1 MELGKILVSRYGY
14 SVSLVKFY
22 KIVKKTAKSVTL
34 QEMKYKFVSSDGYNQ
49 QGMVVPTNEKEDTR
63 IISRRVL
70 DSDSEAPYVK
80 IDNYSRAYVWNN
92 QPVWYDSCD

>member
-1 MELGKILVSRYGY
+1 MDLGEILVSRYGY

-22 KIVKKTAKSVTL
+22 KIIRKTAKTVTL

-49 QGMVVPTNEKEDTR
+49 QGFVEPTNEKEDTR

-70 DSDSEAPYVK
+70 DIDSKSPYVK
-80 IDNYSRAYVWNN
+80 IDNYSRAYLWDKKA
-92 QPVWYDSCD
+92 VWYDSCD